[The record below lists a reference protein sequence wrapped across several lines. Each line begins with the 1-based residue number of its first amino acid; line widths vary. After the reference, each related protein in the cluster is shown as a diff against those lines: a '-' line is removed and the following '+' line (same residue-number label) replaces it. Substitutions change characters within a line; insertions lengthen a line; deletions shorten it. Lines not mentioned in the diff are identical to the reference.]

1 MASQAAAW
9 LMLLC
14 YYFLILTTKADIFNV
29 FAGYNLAFCCP
40 DNGTINWTKNGLPL
54 EITNNSRLTV
64 NNTESSTVSI
74 LRFATVLTS
83 DGGVYT
89 CTQNGTSPVFD
100 LRSEQYNKLFS
111 KHAGMLWL
119 QHV

>member
-14 YYFLILTTKADIFNV
+14 SYSTVLTSTADSTIHA
-29 FAGYNLAFCCP
+29 FAGYNLAFFCP

-64 NNTESSTVSI
+64 NNTESSNASV
-74 LRFATVLTS
+74 LQFATVLTS

-89 CTQNGTSPVFD
+89 CTQNGSSPVFD
-100 LRSEQYNKLFS
+100 LRSEQYNKTL
-111 KHAGMLWL
+111 
-119 QHV
+119 